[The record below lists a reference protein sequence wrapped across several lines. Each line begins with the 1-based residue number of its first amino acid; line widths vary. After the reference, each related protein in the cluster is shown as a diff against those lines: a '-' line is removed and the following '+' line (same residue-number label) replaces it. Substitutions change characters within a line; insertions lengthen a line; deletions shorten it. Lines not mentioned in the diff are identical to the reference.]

1 MFILLSPTNTRSI
14 GSTDEAAAAGSWINE
29 LAEITSPVLLKDVEG
44 IPISPNLDEDYEGL
58 VIRVESALILCLKGV
73 LVPPVALQRVVF
85 CKKLRKNFC

>member
-58 VIRVESALILCLKGV
+58 VIKGGECFNTV
-73 LVPPVALQRVVF
+73 FKRRSGASSGPPEGRFL
-85 CKKLRKNFC
+85 